1 MEKKKHS
8 KLFIIILVLFIVAV
22 IASWYY
28 LRTWPLRLSEWKLAK
43 GVRQITP
50 YQAKRFS
57 KYYREEAEK

>member
-1 MEKKKHS
+1 MKDKRNS
-8 KLFIIILVLFIVAV
+8 KLFILIPVLFIVAV
-22 IASWYY
+22 IAGWYY